1 MSNSP
6 FKIKHR
12 HGDCYATWY
21 ARKKARSLVGHF
33 GFVPSDQ
40 DDLFQTLIVKLL
52 ERWPQ
57 FDPGHIKPGRF
68 ISWAIKLGVKD
79 LIRDQRQRQKF
90 EPTESIPVEPAA
102 ADETFGDV
110 TGCHAADPSVATS
123 LKLDVATILARLPPD
138 IRHIAELLQSN
149 TLAEIERQ
157 TGKSRQSLRSAAQK
171 IRAAFER
178 AGYGAD

>member
-1 MSNSP
+1 MSDSP
-6 FKIKHR
+6 FDITHR
-12 HGDCYATWY
+12 YGTCYTTWY
-21 ARKKARSLVGHF
+21 ARKQARSLIGHF

-57 FDPGHIKPGRF
+57 FDPSHIEPGRF
-68 ISWAIKLGVKD
+68 VSWAIKLGVKD

-90 EPTESIPVEPAA
+90 EPAASIPVEPAA
-102 ADETFGDV
+102 ADDTFGDV
-110 TGCHAADPSVATS
+110 TGCHATDPSVATS

-138 IRHIAELLQSN
+138 IRRIAELLKSN

-157 TGKSRQSLRSAAQK
+157 TGKSRQSLRSAARE

-178 AGYGAD
+178 AGYGDA